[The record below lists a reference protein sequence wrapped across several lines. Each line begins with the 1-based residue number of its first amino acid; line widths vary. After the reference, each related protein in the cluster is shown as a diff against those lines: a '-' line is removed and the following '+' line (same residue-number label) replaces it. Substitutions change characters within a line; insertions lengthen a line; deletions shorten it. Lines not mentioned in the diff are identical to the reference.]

1 VNDDLHRLIAA
12 MRAYDAVMARQTCPD
27 CGASWTGDYQTCD
40 WCEDA
45 ARRQLEDE
53 RQAILH
59 PEWMV
64 DQGRRFHELDPIDQ
78 RLWCETR
85 GIPVSDGPRKFW
97 VRRLHRAVASGVV
110 TMHESDL
117 ALRRFEQWQGRL
129 EDRTEGEQ
137 AA

>member
-1 VNDDLHRLIAA
+1 
-12 MRAYDAVMARQTCPD
+12 MARQTCPD

-45 ARRQLEDE
+45 KRRQLEDQ

-64 DQGRRFHELDPIDQ
+64 AQAWTVPLGPNPHELSELDRRIW
-78 RLWCETR
+78 RETR
-85 GIPVSDGPRKFW
+85 GIPVDDGPMKSW
-97 VRRLHRAVASGVV
+97 VQRLKRAVASGLV

-117 ALRRFEQWQGRL
+117 ALMRFETWQTRS
-129 EDRTEGEQ
+129 EGER